1 MNNNT
6 SAEDGNQDRFQ
17 VTIGSE
23 VAWVEV
29 VSAKNKIYAV
39 ELPGR
44 EPVFITQI
52 KDNLNKSCWVS
63 IPQGEDDLAEKIG
76 AFIKTRKIS
85 RLL

>member
-1 MNNNT
+1 MNNN
-6 SAEDGNQDRFQ
+6 SNGEDGNQERFQ
-17 VTIGSE
+17 VNLGND

-52 KDNLNKSCWVS
+52 RNNLNKSCWVS
-63 IPQGEDDLAEKIG
+63 IPQGDDELAEKIG

-85 RLL
+85 RPL